1 MQEIEKIIQKE
12 TFDIEV
18 QYCDPDDCLHDCMQN
33 GYNNCDAVI
42 TGYMQEEK
50 KCRKLKR

>member
-1 MQEIEKIIQKE
+1 MQEIEKIIQNE

-18 QYCDPDDCLHDCMQN
+18 QYCDPDDCLYDCMQS

-42 TGYMQEEK
+42 TG
-50 KCRKLKR
+50 LT

>member
-18 QYCDPDDCLHDCMQN
+18 QYCDPDNCLLDCKHADN
-33 GYNNCDAVI
+33 TCDAHLV
-42 TGYMQEEK
+42 TWA
-50 KCRKLKR
+50 